1 MPRKGSTSV
10 KSCGGLV
17 LYGYWRSGTSY
28 RARIALNLKG
38 IGYETIAVNLLAGE
52 QCSEAFLKINPQGLV
67 PVLVTPTS
75 VLTQSTAIMEWLE
88 ETFPDP
94 PLLPKTTN
102 DRAIVRAMSLTVA
115 CDIHP
120 LNNVRILDY
129 LVNELGADRSAT
141 SAWAAKWICAGLEP
155 IEKLIG
161 RHGGKFAF
169 GDNPTIADCHLI
181 PQIYSAERF
190 GVELAAFPNV
200 MEVVQRARSIPA
212 FMAAAPELQ
221 PDAPTVS

>member
-1 MPRKGSTSV
+1 MPRKSSTSV
-10 KSCGGLV
+10 TSGGDLV

-38 IGYETIAVNLLAGE
+38 IGYETIPVNLLAGE
-52 QCSEAFLKINPQGLV
+52 QRSEMFLKINPQGLV
-67 PVLVTPTS
+67 PALVTPSS

-94 PLLPKTTN
+94 PLLPKTAN

-120 LNNVRILDY
+120 LNNVRILNY
-129 LVNELGADRSAT
+129 LANELGADGSAT
-141 SAWAAKWICAGLEP
+141 SAWATKWISAGLEP
-155 IEKLIG
+155 IDKLIG

-169 GDNPTIADCHLI
+169 GDTPTIADCHLV

-190 GVELAAFPNV
+190 GVDLAAYPNV
-200 MEVVQRARSIPA
+200 AEVVQRARSIPA
-212 FMAAAPELQ
+212 FISAAPERQ
-221 PDAPTVS
+221 PDAPKVS